1 MNRLERAYRASDYE
15 AAGVVVRVGRRG
27 PAVDALLARLGV
39 RQGGFLGA
47 WNPLSRRMPAG
58 WNRRMQARLVQ
69 AARRLPAAEGW
80 GGTPRWRE
88 AHCLFGAD
96 PRRLAVLARR
106 FRQAAF
112 VVVRRGQPARLCWVF
127 PRLRGYFY
135 NFNML

>member
-15 AAGVVVRVGRRG
+15 AAGAVARVGRRC

-47 WNPLSRRMPAG
+47 WNPLSRRMPPG
-58 WNRRMQARLVQ
+58 WNQRMQARLRL
-69 AARRLPAAEGW
+69 AARRLPAATGS
-80 GGTPRWRE
+80 GGARHWRE
-88 AHCLFGAD
+88 AHFLLGGD
-96 PRRLAVLARR
+96 PRRVAVLARR

-127 PRLRGYFY
+127 GFMRR
-135 NFNML
+135 